1 MRKAKFS
8 FWRLKDTIVDFLSP
22 MALPVIVGVAATG
35 LLGYH
40 LLRLVPFGPSEQ
52 AHRLGSAT
60 LSAIKNDTLFGPIK
74 GVQIFIL
81 KFTENDIYIRLASVA
96 VGVTAAVILYTM
108 LRKWYTA
115 RVSFLTSMM
124 FITSSWFLHEGR
136 LANLDVLYLT
146 TLPAVLVAFM
156 LLISKRNDRK
166 LPIAAVLI
174 ALTLYSPGSWLFI
187 LFGAVA
193 IRKAIF
199 TAVKPIDPKIKI
211 FGAFAFLV
219 TLLPL
224 IYSFALKPSQLV
236 RWLGFDTSQELSVRA
251 IGSNFLDIPKQLFLA
266 GPDDPSRW
274 LVGTPILDIF
284 TAAMVV
290 LGLYAYATGYYA
302 SRQKLVF
309 GSIIISVIFIGVG
322 NVATLSLL
330 IPVLYITVAN
340 GIAYMLQSWF
350 TVFPRNPV
358 ARSIGITLLV
368 LVIAGSCFYQLQ
380 RYFVA
385 WPNADDTKKSLIS
398 EG

>member
-1 MRKAKFS
+1 MKKAKLS
-8 FWRLKDTIVDFLSP
+8 FGDLKDLAIEKLGP
-22 MALPVIVGVAATG
+22 MVLPIIVGVAALG
-35 LLGYH
+35 LLCYH

-52 AHRLGSAT
+52 ARSLGSAT

-81 KFTENDIYIRLASVA
+81 KITENDIYIRLASVA
-96 VGVTAAVILYTM
+96 VGLVAAVLLYTM

-115 RVSFLTSMM
+115 RVSLLTSAM
-124 FITSSWFLHEGR
+124 FITSSWFLHQGR

-166 LPIAAVLI
+166 LPFAALLI

-187 LFGAVA
+187 VFGAIA
-193 IRKAIF
+193 IYKVILKSIK
-199 TAVKPIDPKIKI
+199 TISLKIKLLST
-211 FGAFAFLV
+211 GLFLV

-224 IYSFALKPSQLV
+224 IYSFVLKPSQIV
-236 RWLGFDTSQELSVRA
+236 RWLGFDTNQDLTTRA
-251 IGSNFLDIPKQLFLA
+251 IGSNFIEIPKQLFLS
-266 GPDDPSRW
+266 GPDNPGHW
-274 LVGTPILDIF
+274 LVGTPIFDILS
-284 TAAMVV
+284 TSLII

-309 GSIIISVIFIGVG
+309 GSTIISVLFIGLG
-322 NVATLSLL
+322 NVATLSLI
-330 IPVLYITVAN
+330 IPLLYLVIAN

-358 ARSIGITLLV
+358 ARPIGIVLLV
-368 LVIAGSCFYQLQ
+368 LVIAGSCFYQLN

-385 WPNADDTKKSLIS
+385 WPKADNTKKALLS
-398 EG
+398 ER